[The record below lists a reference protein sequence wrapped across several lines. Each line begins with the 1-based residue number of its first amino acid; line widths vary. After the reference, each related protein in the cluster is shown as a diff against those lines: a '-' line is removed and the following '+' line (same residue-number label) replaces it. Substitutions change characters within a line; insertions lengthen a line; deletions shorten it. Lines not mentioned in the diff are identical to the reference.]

1 MKVSICITYHNRKKL
16 LEKTLDSIIKSKYIN
31 DTEILSPPY
40 TYSKMDFVRHKILDF
55 IGDIHITDFEI
66 KVKQ

>member
-31 DTEILSPPY
+31 DTEILIVDDASSEKNRIEDLIEKY
-40 TYSKMDFVRHKILDF
+40 NNYN
-55 IGDIHITDFEI
+55 ITNTPT
-66 KVKQ
+66 